1 MNSSTF
7 GAADSEG
14 VEEREGGGEARRGTE
29 DIRDDEVD
37 AGTQLIVSIDIWP
50 SRMYTYL
57 ERRNLQLVLAQRKQV
72 QVVS

>member
-7 GAADSEG
+7 GAADREG
-14 VEEREGGGEARRGTE
+14 VEEREGGGEARRGAE

-50 SRMYTYL
+50 SRMHTYI
-57 ERRNLQLVLAQRKQV
+57 ERRNLQLVLAPRKQM
-72 QVVS
+72 QVVL

>member
-7 GAADSEG
+7 GAADREG
-14 VEEREGGGEARRGTE
+14 VEEREEGDEAMRGAE

-50 SRMYTYL
+50 SRMHTYI
-57 ERRNLQLVLAQRKQV
+57 ERRNLQLVLAPRKQV

>member
-7 GAADSEG
+7 GAADREG
-14 VEEREGGGEARRGTE
+14 VEERGGEARRGAE

-57 ERRNLQLVLAQRKQV
+57 ERRNLQLVLAPRKQV